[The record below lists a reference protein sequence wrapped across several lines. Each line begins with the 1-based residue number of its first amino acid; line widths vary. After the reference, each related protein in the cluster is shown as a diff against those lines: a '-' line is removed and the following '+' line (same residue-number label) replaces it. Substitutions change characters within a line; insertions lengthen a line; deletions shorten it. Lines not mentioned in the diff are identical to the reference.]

1 VRARRPPGHA
11 AARPGRPGHAAGGP
25 GRPRVPGRLGAAWAA
40 MTGTGAA
47 GSLALAL
54 LVLVCA
60 FIAVAVPRAS
70 LGYRTRVLQR
80 IFRGTSSAQSA
91 VLADADITGQY
102 QAALGTG
109 QLGSV
114 RGQLAKDLSRAR
126 LPLAPPAADWS
137 GLATG
142 SAVFTVRGRP
152 PDTTTGPPRLELLYR
167 SGLVGNAVV
176 LSGALPG
183 SRAAHAAPGTLPA
196 AVTAATAARFGLRA
210 GSRLHAA
217 GLMLTV
223 TAIVRPRSAASSFW
237 TVDPVAPAP
246 LLTYPQP
253 NATPYWSSA
262 AFVGAASLT
271 ALQGYQPTQPL
282 HALWSFPLTLSQV
295 NADQAAALGQAAQA
309 VSYLP
314 AAAAVGT
321 RLNAT
326 AGQLATTQ
334 VSLSEGLAT
343 VLPPFVATDDAVQRA
358 LSLLFVSLAVIAAVV
373 VLLGARLVAAHRHA
387 EFAMMRAR
395 GASLRQVGAVALA
408 GGAAAV
414 LPAAAVAIAA
424 AVAATPG
431 PASWLSWWLAG
442 LITATALAG
451 TPLLAMWA
459 HRTRR
464 GTAGASAV
472 NAAGARRRLAR
483 ARRWVADAALACA
496 AVGGLVV
503 LRQQGLPPP
512 GSIDLYTSAAPVL
525 VAVPVALIIMR
536 AYPFV
541 LRQLARLAQRR
552 RGVVMVVGFA
562 RGSTA
567 ARGGT
572 LPAFALVLAFAVV
585 AFAAMARAAVTRA
598 DVSASWQAAG
608 ADAVVTAPQA
618 GPGIT
623 PAAQRVI
630 SRVPG
635 VRRLAAVSVVTGTSG
650 QGLTL
655 TVAILDPRQYAAM
668 TAGTQAPAF
677 PGAALARPG
686 AGTAGTAP
694 PAAPNAPGKAGPVP
708 VLISPAGRVILPPR
722 GALYAAGR
730 ELATRTAGLVSAVA
744 GVPPGSQFAVV
755 PRWALG
761 RQAPPAT
768 ALAVTG
774 PRLDGAALR
783 RAVRRAVPGAQV
795 TLRSQLLA
803 AISQAPLPHGGFVTF
818 AQGAGAAGAFSLLVL
833 ALTLVLSARS
843 RELTLAR
850 LTTMGLAPAQSR
862 RITAVE
868 TLPAI
873 AAAAVGG
880 AGCAV
885 ALVPLVGPSLNLAAF
900 TGTPIT
906 VPLHAEPVA
915 IAATAVGLLLLAALT
930 VAIQNK
936 LARGRGTTQALRVGE

>member
-1 VRARRPPGHA
+1 
-11 AARPGRPGHAAGGP
+11 
-25 GRPRVPGRLGAAWAA
+25 
-40 MTGTGAA
+40 
-47 GSLALAL
+47 
-54 LVLVCA
+54 
-60 FIAVAVPRAS
+60 
-70 LGYRTRVLQR
+70 
-80 IFRGTSSAQSA
+80 
-91 VLADADITGQY
+91 
-102 QAALGTG
+102 
-109 QLGSV
+109 
-114 RGQLAKDLSRAR
+114 
-126 LPLAPPAADWS
+126 
-137 GLATG
+137 
-142 SAVFTVRGRP
+142 
-152 PDTTTGPPRLELLYR
+152 
-167 SGLVGNAVV
+167 
-176 LSGALPG
+176 
-183 SRAAHAAPGTLPA
+183 
-196 AVTAATAARFGLRA
+196 
-210 GSRLHAA
+210 
-217 GLMLTV
+217 
-223 TAIVRPRSAASSFW
+223 
-237 TVDPVAPAP
+237 
-246 LLTYPQP
+246 
-253 NATPYWSSA
+253 
-262 AFVGAASLT
+262 
-271 ALQGYQPTQPL
+271 
-282 HALWSFPLTLSQV
+282 
-295 NADQAAALGQAAQA
+295 
-309 VSYLP
+309 
-314 AAAAVGT
+314 
-321 RLNAT
+321 
-326 AGQLATTQ
+326 
-334 VSLSEGLAT
+334 
-343 VLPPFVATDDAVQRA
+343 
-358 LSLLFVSLAVIAAVV
+358 
-373 VLLGARLVAAHRHA
+373 
-387 EFAMMRAR
+387 MMRAR

-442 LITATALAG
+442 LIIVTALAG

-459 HRTRR
+459 HRTRH

-483 ARRWVADAALACA
+483 ARRWVADAALVCA

-536 AYPFV
+536 AYPLV

-562 RGSTA
+562 RGSAA

-635 VRRLAAVSVVTGTSG
+635 VRRFAAVSVVTGTSG

-686 AGTAGTAP
+686 AGTAAS
-694 PAAPNAPGKAGPVP
+694 AAPAGNAAPAGTAGPVP
-708 VLISPAGRVILPPR
+708 VLISPAGRAILPPR

-730 ELATRTAGLVSAVA
+730 TLTTRTAGLVSAVA

-755 PRWALG
+755 PRWVFG
-761 RQAPPAT
+761 SQAPPAT

-774 PRLDGAALR
+774 PRLDGAGLR

-795 TLRSQLLA
+795 TLRAQLLA

-906 VPLHAEPVA
+906 VPLHAEPAA
-915 IAATAVGLLLLAALT
+915 IAATAAGLLLLAALT
-930 VAIQNK
+930 VTIQNK